1 MAKGFFIAFEG
12 PEGSGKSTQI
22 RRLAEKLEGVGR
34 NFVVTKEPG
43 GTPAGDA
50 IRTVLLDPG
59 LRIDPLPEFLLYS
72 ASRAQH
78 VEEVI
83 KPALDAGKLVI
94 SDRFA
99 GASVAYQG
107 YGRGLELPFIR
118 ELTSRVTNGIHPDL
132 TLLLDMEPERGLER
146 VAKRGHKDR
155 LERADLS
162 FHREV
167 RRGFLGQAK
176 EDESWIVLDAE
187 QSEEVVTKMIWDAL
201 NERYI
206 GKKGTFGQR

>member
-22 RRLAEKLEGVGR
+22 RRLAERLEEVGR
-34 NFVVTKEPG
+34 DFIVTKEPG

-50 IRTVLLDPG
+50 IRTVLLDPS

-83 KPALDAGKLVI
+83 KPALKASKLVV

-107 YGRGLELPFIR
+107 HGRGLDLSFIR
-118 ELTSRVTNGIHPDL
+118 ELTERVTDNLSPNL
-132 TLLLDMEPERGLER
+132 TLLLDIEPKRGLER

-162 FHREV
+162 FHKRV
-167 RRGFLGQAK
+167 RQGFLEQAK
-176 EDESWIVLDAE
+176 TDESWVVLDAE
-187 QSEEVVTKMIWDAL
+187 QPEEVLAEAIWQAVEEHVEL
-201 NERYI
+201 
-206 GKKGTFGQR
+206 

>member
-1 MAKGFFIAFEG
+1 M
-12 PEGSGKSTQI
+12 
-22 RRLAEKLEGVGR
+22 
-34 NFVVTKEPG
+34 
-43 GTPAGDA
+43 
-50 IRTVLLDPG
+50 
-59 LRIDPLPEFLLYS
+59 
-72 ASRAQH
+72 
-78 VEEVI
+78 EEVI

-107 YGRGLELPFIR
+107 YGRGLELSFIR
-118 ELTSRVTNGIHPDL
+118 SLNALVTSDIRPDL

-146 VAKRGHKDR
+146 VANRGQKDR
-155 LERADLS
+155 LERADLN
-162 FHREV
+162 FHKRVRE
-167 RRGFLGQAK
+167 GFLEQAK

>member
-22 RRLAEKLEGVGR
+22 RRLAKRAEETGR
-34 NFVVTKEPG
+34 DFIVTKEPG

-50 IRTVLLDPG
+50 VRTVLLDPS

-83 KPALDAGKLVI
+83 RPALNAGKLVV

-107 YGRGLELPFIR
+107 YGRGLDLSFVD
-118 ELTSRVTNGIHPDL
+118 ELTSRVTLGLSPDL

-146 VAKRGHKDR
+146 VAKRGRKDR
-155 LERADLS
+155 LEQADLS
-162 FHREV
+162 FHKRVRE
-167 RRGFLGQAK
+167 GFLEQAK
-176 EDESWIVLDAE
+176 ADERWVVLNAE
-187 QSEEVVTKMIWDAL
+187 QSEEVLAEAIWQTVVKRF
-201 NERYI
+201 EVF
-206 GKKGTFGQR
+206 K